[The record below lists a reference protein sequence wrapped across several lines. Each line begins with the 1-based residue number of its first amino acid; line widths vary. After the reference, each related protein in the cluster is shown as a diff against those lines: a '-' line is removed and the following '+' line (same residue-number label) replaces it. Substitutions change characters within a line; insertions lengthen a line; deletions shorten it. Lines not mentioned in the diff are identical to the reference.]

1 MFDFIEKYDGK
12 YGCDNHSAG
21 VEEKKSEY
29 YDGATLRDG
38 YGENYR
44 PEGSKPHCIETRVF
58 RQQVRDEKRRVDLLK
73 NRMQYRKEAGLETG
87 DVEQELAAALD
98 NLKLATA
105 EVAEEISKLGDVDLE
120 MVLAKRYIDTLSWD
134 EVAKTLDIKMRTVQR
149 LHGRALPRMQ
159 RVLLQDGLVE
169 LEDEGGSSCDSDD
182 SGEPEDSEDP
192 DTSGAKDMEE
202 PDDLFND

>member
-1 MFDFIEKYDGK
+1 M
-12 YGCDNHSAG
+12 
-21 VEEKKSEY
+21 
-29 YDGATLRDG
+29 
-38 YGENYR
+38 
-44 PEGSKPHCIETRVF
+44 
-58 RQQVRDEKRRVDLLK
+58 RDEKRRVDLLK

-169 LEDEGGSSCDSDD
+169 LEDEGGLSCDSDD

-192 DTSGAKDMEE
+192 DTAGAKDMEE
-202 PDDLFND
+202 PNELFSD

>member
-1 MFDFIEKYDGK
+1 MFEVNEKKNVVLDSEHYDG
-12 YGCDNHSAG
+12 
-21 VEEKKSEY
+21 V
-29 YDGATLRDG
+29 TLQDAFG
-38 YGENYR
+38 HAYR
-44 PEGSKPHCIETRVF
+44 PEGNKPHFIETRVF
-58 RQQVRDEKRRVDLLK
+58 LQQVRDEKRRVDLLK
-73 NRMQYRKEAGLETG
+73 NRVQYRKEAGLEIS

-169 LEDEGGSSCDSDD
+169 LEDDGGTSCDSDD
-182 SGEPEDSEDP
+182 SGEPEDSEEP

>member
-1 MFDFIEKYDGK
+1 MFEV
-12 YGCDNHSAG
+12 N
-21 VEEKKSEY
+21 EKKNVVLDSEH
-29 YDGATLRDG
+29 YDGATLRDV

-44 PEGSKPHCIETRVF
+44 PEGNKPHFIETRVF
-58 RQQVRDEKRRVDLLK
+58 LQQVRDEKRRVDLLK

-169 LEDEGGSSCDSDD
+169 LAVEAKADD
-182 SGEPEDSEDP
+182 AGAETEAVQVSVSEDT
-192 DTSGAKDMEE
+192 DQEE
-202 PDDLFND
+202 PDEYYND